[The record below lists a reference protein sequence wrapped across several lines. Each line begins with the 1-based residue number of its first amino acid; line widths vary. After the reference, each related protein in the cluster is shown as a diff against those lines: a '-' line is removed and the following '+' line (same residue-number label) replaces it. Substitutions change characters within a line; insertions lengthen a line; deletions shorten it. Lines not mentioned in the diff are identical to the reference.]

1 MSEFHS
7 QGPVPPEIRKD
18 GSSGSHPK
26 PARQDLRRHLRFRV
40 DDASARLYLK
50 GLLTS
55 IGLGRVNK
63 CRAAINLSESGV
75 LLLVG
80 EILPVDARVTVRI
93 EMQTFSDVI
102 EAEGVVRWCTESAR
116 RKDEFY
122 AGVEFSGLGEQDLK
136 RIAHMR
142 EYFTSAEHKARTAT
156 RRRTAPPAAGP
167 GA

>member
-1 MSEFHS
+1 MSELHS
-7 QGPVPPEIRKD
+7 QGPLSPEIRKD

-26 PARQDLRRHLRFRV
+26 PARQDLRRQMRFRV
-40 DDASARLYLK
+40 DDASAKLYLK

-75 LLLVG
+75 LLMVG
-80 EILPVDARVTVRI
+80 EKLPVDARVSVRI
-93 EMQTFSDVI
+93 EMQLFSDVI

-116 RKDEFY
+116 KKDDFY
-122 AGVEFSGLGEQDLK
+122 AGIEFSGLGEQDMK
-136 RIAHMR
+136 KIAHMR
-142 EYFTSAEHKARTAT
+142 EYFSSAEHKARTAT
-156 RRRTAPPAAGP
+156 RRRTVPPGT